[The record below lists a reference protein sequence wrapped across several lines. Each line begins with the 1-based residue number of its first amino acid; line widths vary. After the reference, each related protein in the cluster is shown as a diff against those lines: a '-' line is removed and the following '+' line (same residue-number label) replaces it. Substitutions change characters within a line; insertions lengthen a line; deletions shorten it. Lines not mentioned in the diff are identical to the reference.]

1 MKAEKLVFVET
12 INREHILINL
22 TDEAEVIITPADDY
36 YKAVLTRE
44 DCLKLFGLLALWVS
58 EYANQSAENMA
69 WIAETI
75 QKVEAAHLAEQR
87 RKGKAGEA

>member
-22 TDEAEVIITPADDY
+22 TDEADVIITPADDW

-58 EYANQSAENMA
+58 EYAQRSPENMA
-69 WIAETI
+69 WLTKTMQET
-75 QKVEAAHLAEQR
+75 QTEHDAVELR
-87 RKGKAGEA
+87 MRKAGEA